1 MRDPLP
7 RGEAALRRRIRLLLL
22 LVAGAAFAFAL
33 RALGA

>member
-1 MRDPLP
+1 MREPLP

-22 LVAGAAFAFAL
+22 LVAAGVLAFAL